1 MNTDIQKIYS
11 KTGNLFEATLIA
23 AQRVRE
29 LSAERKAADEISA
42 RESVRLNRAVF
53 SRKNE
58 TKTSQALREIEEG
71 IIDKKYLMKIKS
83 RVKKHKLR

>member
-29 LSAERKAADEISA
+29 LSAERKAADEIAA
-42 RESVRLNRAVF
+42 RDALHSNRAIF
-53 SRKNE
+53 NRKAE
-58 TKTSQALREIEEG
+58 TKVRQAIREIEEG
-71 IIDKKYLMKIKS
+71 TIDRTYLMKVKS
-83 RVKKHKLR
+83 RVKKTKR

>member
-11 KTGNLFEATLIA
+11 RTGNLFEAALIA

-29 LSAERKAADEISA
+29 LSAERKASEEIAA
-42 RESVRLNRAVF
+42 RDAVQANRAVF
-53 SRKNE
+53 SRKVE

-71 IIDKKYLMKIKS
+71 TIDRTYLMKVKS
-83 RVKKHKLR
+83 RVKKTKR

>member
-11 KTGNLFEATLIA
+11 RTGNLFEAALIA

-29 LSAERKAADEISA
+29 LSAERKAAEEMAA
-42 RESVRLNRAVF
+42 RDAVQANRAVF
-53 SRKNE
+53 SRKHE

-71 IIDKKYLMKIKS
+71 TIDRSYLMKIRS
-83 RVKKHKLR
+83 RVKKVKR

>member
-11 KTGNLFEATLIA
+11 RTGNLFEAALIA

-29 LSAERKAADEISA
+29 LSAERKAAEEMAA
-42 RESVRLNRAVF
+42 RDAVQANRAVF
-53 SRKNE
+53 NRKIE

-71 IIDKKYLMKIKS
+71 KIDRNYLMKVKL
-83 RVKKHKLR
+83 RVKKKR

>member
-1 MNTDIQKIYS
+1 MNTDIQKLYS

-29 LSAERKAADEISA
+29 LSAERKASEEIAA
-42 RESVRLNRAVF
+42 RDAVQANRAVF
-53 SRKNE
+53 SRKHE

-71 IIDKKYLMKIKS
+71 TIDRTYLFKVRSRIKKTK
-83 RVKKHKLR
+83 R